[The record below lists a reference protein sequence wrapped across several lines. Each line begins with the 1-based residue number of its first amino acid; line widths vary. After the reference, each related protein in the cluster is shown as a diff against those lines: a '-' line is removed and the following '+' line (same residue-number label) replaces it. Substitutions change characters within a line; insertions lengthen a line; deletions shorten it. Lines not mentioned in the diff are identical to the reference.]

1 MIAAALVVKS
11 APGMS
16 RREKATAQVVPLA
29 GATTI
34 IFFRRRRQS
43 DSTFINVLLARYM
56 TDENRFTSVKNRL
69 PHA

>member
-16 RREKATAQVVPLA
+16 RREKATAQVDSLA

-34 IFFRRRRQS
+34 IFLRLRCQNV
-43 DSTFINVLLARYM
+43 STFINVLLVRYM
-56 TDENRFTSVKNRL
+56 TDESRNHRIPPT
-69 PHA
+69 